1 VARINLLST
10 KIAPKSSVVKSSNT
24 LKIIGLV
31 WTIVFFV
38 GVLVMISIFLINSQ
52 QIRSSLSRQEQL
64 KSVIRSLEKTEQ
76 TYVLLKDRASK
87 IDEINQEGNATD
99 ELVDFYDLITR
110 LPEGVSVKNL
120 DVISGRVE
128 TSVLFN
134 SSLTLTEGLV
144 LMLNGDKY
152 GIVEMDTFSFSPE
165 AGYKL
170 DLKFIKSS

>member
-1 VARINLLST
+1 MASINLLTT

-99 ELVDFYDLITR
+99 ELVTFYSLVSG
-110 LPEGVSVKNL
+110 LPEGVSVNNMG
-120 DVISGRVE
+120 VAPGEVE
-128 TSVLFN
+128 SDIVFN
-134 SSLTLTEGLV
+134 SSVTLTEGLAILLTGV
-144 LMLNGDKY
+144 EY
-152 GIVEMDTFSFSPE
+152 QIVEMESFSFSPE
-165 AGYKL
+165 VGYNL
-170 DLKFIKSS
+170 SLKFIKGS